1 MHSLSINCRVL
12 VCCTC
17 HFQGGSP
24 FFIYFG
30 FLSLQVSSVSN
41 FHWHEGV
48 KVATYLGSLVELC
61 CGEGVTLGILLACVG
76 SACSG
81 WATLFATAQG
91 SMYFLGPHCSGSRG
105 SQGHCPKWALCIMHF
120 PGLSYSGSQ
129 LLCKSTD
136 PDGLGILRSSQVQA
150 TQATRCLANALSQ
163 VACFMHLP
171 GPSCSVSRVNREGT
185 VPGVPCVSSG
195 EWSQAVTLLVAVNHP
210 GSQEDVVSNRQPAH
224 SLVEDVFSG
233 SDCSGPLPLTLAV
246 AHLPLCCWGGR
257 ALNGSWL
264 ALLWYLLGHNP

>member
-1 MHSLSINCRVL
+1 MGSVGSVQCQIVPCSGLYLFSRSIIAPQMHSLSINCRVL
-12 VCCTC
+12 
-17 HFQGGSP
+17 
-24 FFIYFG
+24 
-30 FLSLQVSSVSN
+30 
-41 FHWHEGV
+41 
-48 KVATYLGSLVELC
+48 
-61 CGEGVTLGILLACVG
+61 ACISWVH
-76 SACSG
+76 
-81 WATLFATAQG
+81 TAQG
-91 SMYFLGPHCSGSRG
+91 PGW
-105 SQGHCPKWALCIMHF
+105 SQGHCPKWALRIMHF
-120 PGLSYSGSQ
+120 PGLGHSGSQ

-136 PDGLGILRSSQVQA
+136 PDGLGILCCSQVQA

-171 GPSCSVSRVNREGT
+171 GPSCSVSWVHHEGT

-195 EWSQAVTLLVAVNHP
+195 EWSQAVTLLVAVNHL

-224 SLVEDVFSG
+224 SLVEDVVSG